1 MDSKDSLEQGKLRRL
16 AKAQR
21 QAAAVLLRLL
31 RFQDLMVLMMVA
43 ATIASAYATWRAT
56 RIADQ
61 IYRRSER
68 PYMGVQDLRLNLDD
82 TMRPCVEIHYRDFGT
97 VPSSDT
103 KLSVWATADGRPVS
117 YDPMDLDTHEVTLR
131 LGVLAPGTPYLFA
144 AYFPRELIPLIVNG
158 RTRFVVSVEVAY
170 KDAAG
175 EPYCYHM
182 DFRYYAPTKTFD
194 PAGGSDS
201 CTENQSRPA
210 VRKAP

>member
-1 MDSKDSLEQGKLRRL
+1 
-16 AKAQR
+16 
-21 QAAAVLLRLL
+21 
-31 RFQDLMVLMMVA
+31 
-43 ATIASAYATWRAT
+43 
-56 RIADQ
+56 
-61 IYRRSER
+61 
-68 PYMGVQDLRLNLDD
+68 
-82 TMRPCVEIHYRDFGT
+82 
-97 VPSSDT
+97 
-103 KLSVWATADGRPVS
+103 
-117 YDPMDLDTHEVTLR
+117 MDLDTHKVTLR

-144 AYFPRELIPLIVNG
+144 AYFRREIIPLILNG
-158 RTRFVVSVEVAY
+158 RAKFVVSVEIAY